1 MNNKI
6 IIGTRGSDLALWQ
19 ANYVKGQL
27 EDLGQNVEIK
37 IIQTKG
43 DKIQHLSFDKI
54 EGKGFFT
61 KEIETALIQK
71 EIDLAVHSLK
81 DLETSQ
87 PTGLCIGAIPKREDA
102 ADCILINI
110 DSIDNTKPLSLVENA
125 VVGSSSSRRK
135 NQLKLFR
142 EDIEVKDLRGNVPTR
157 INKLKSGNYDAIIL
171 AKAGLKRLKI
181 NLSNFH
187 VIDLDPAHFIS
198 APGQG
203 ALGLQIR
210 SNDLSLKKIVT
221 KLNHPS
227 SVDIVN
233 FEREI
238 LNKIGGGCHSPF
250 GAYSK
255 FNSEGERITWVT
267 YANEINQTPIRFIV
281 YGNDINLILNKL
293 EISPSSKKLW
303 ISRTL
308 KKESVFKKLLES
320 ANFTL
325 LNQSLIEKKIISLEK
340 LPDCNWVFFNSTFSY
355 DSIANLNE
363 SLKSKKIAAFG
374 KSTAE
379 HLKKQNLNIDF
390 IGNGSPNDIAKQF
403 AETIKNHE
411 IVFFPSSNRSLG
423 TVEKELLDSNKEVI
437 ITYQTNFLEKNI
449 GKHDYLVFTSPSNV
463 FSYLKLN
470 SINDERVISIG
481 PSTTMALKNAGIS
494 NIYESYE
501 SSEIALADTV
511 LSLN

>member
-6 IIGTRGSDLALWQ
+6 VIGTRGSDLALWQ
-19 ANYVKGQL
+19 ANYVKGKL
-27 EDLGQNVEIK
+27 ENLGQNVEIK

-43 DKIQHLSFDKI
+43 DKIQNLSFDKI

-61 KEIETALIQK
+61 KEIEIALIKK

-87 PTGLCIGAIPKREDA
+87 PKELCIGAIPKREDA

-110 DSIDNTKPLSLVENA
+110 DSKDNTKPLSLVENA
-125 VVGSSSSRRK
+125 VVGSSSARRK

-142 EDIEVKDLRGNVPTR
+142 EDIEVKDLRGNIPTR

-210 SNDLSLKKIVT
+210 FNDVSLKKIVT

-255 FNSEGERITWVT
+255 FNSEGERMTWVT
-267 YANEINQTPIRFIV
+267 YADEINQTPIRFVV

-293 EISPSSKKLW
+293 EISPSSKRLW

-308 KKESVFKKLLES
+308 KKDSIFKKLLES

-325 LNQSLIEKKIISLEK
+325 FNQSLIEKKIIYLEK
-340 LPDCNWVFFNSTFSY
+340 FPDCNWVFFNSTFSY
-355 DSIANLNE
+355 DSIANLKG
-363 SLKSKKIAAFG
+363 SLYSKKIAAFG
-374 KSTAE
+374 KATAE
-379 HLKKQNLNIDF
+379 HLKRQKLNIDF
-390 IGNGSPNDIAKQF
+390 IGNGSPNDVAKQF
-403 AETIKNHE
+403 AEAIKNHE

-423 TVEKELLDSNKEVI
+423 TVHKQLLDSNKEVI
-437 ITYQTNFLEKNI
+437 ITYQTKFLEKKI
-449 GKHDYLVFTSPSNV
+449 GKHDYLVFTSPTNV
-463 FSYLKLN
+463 LSYLQLN

-481 PSTTMALKNAGIS
+481 PSTTKALKNAGIT
-494 NIYESYE
+494 NICESYE